1 MVSNLAPFLFATGGA
16 IPVSREDEVAMPN
29 PISPPTKRV
38 LRGYSIDPSLAL
50 SLSTLPIHEIRY
62 EVDWEPLSPHPLPPV
77 EKLLYQE
84 NSAGVSLSVGSYPQ
98 GEYLEI
104 VDIDPASQLYYEP
117 VNLDHPHLLAQDG
130 YPPDV
135 GNPQFHQQMVYAVM
149 MTTIRN
155 FERALGRRIQWGE
168 RIPQHRQTEPDNDGQ
183 EDPSGTNESRA
194 VLNFQ
199 FVKRLRVYPH
209 ALRQANAF
217 YDPQRKSLLFGY
229 FRSTPSDPK
238 LQLPGTT
245 VFTCLSHDIIAHETT
260 HAILDGLHRRYI
272 HPTHPDTRA
281 FHEAFADI
289 VALFQHFTFPEVL
302 RHQIAL
308 TRGDLLQQNLL
319 GQLAQEFG
327 RAMGGYGGLRD
338 ALGGFDENHQWRPK
352 IPNPDDYRTVMECHA
367 RGAILVAA
375 VFDAFL
381 NVYRGRI
388 KKLLRI
394 ATGGTGILPQGE
406 LHPDLVDELANNAA
420 DTARTVLRICIRALD
435 YSPPVDLTF
444 GDYLRALITADCDM
458 VDNDR
463 LGYRVA
469 FVEAFQKR
477 GISVPEIHSM
487 AVDSLRHPRLDN
499 PLKGERRTLLG
510 NFLREVKSRIAY
522 APDRE
527 SLYWATRNVVNG
539 IGPEGDT
546 SQEPTDPTQQGKNKN
561 LQSLLQSFLTTNE
574 VDSRQWQELTGL
586 MFPGPT
592 GGSSE
597 EIQKAC
603 EKSGLEYG
611 YLTENCASYVIDK
624 LWLANRAG
632 PDGRILDHVIVNLVQ
647 KRGVTFKKSDTGDWA
662 VDETG
667 FFVDDNTHKSS
678 PPIEHIIFR
687 GGCTLVFDLETQQL
701 RYVIKKDV
709 NDYHRMVR
717 QFLFERDDSGSM
729 NLSYFQARELE
740 NLSGPFAFMHSH
752 HSPGEHSHG

>member
-1 MVSNLAPFLFATGGA
+1 MPPP
-16 IPVSREDEVAMPN
+16 IP
-29 PISPPTKRV
+29 PPAKRV

-62 EVDWEPLSPHPLPPV
+62 EVDWEPLTPHPVPPC
-77 EKLLYQE
+77 EKFLQQE
-84 NSAGVSLSVGSYPQ
+84 NSPLVSLSEGSYPQ
-98 GEYLEI
+98 GEYVEL

-130 YPPDV
+130 YQPDV

-155 FERALGRRIQWGE
+155 FERALGRRIQWAE
-168 RIPQHRQTEPDNDGQ
+168 RVPHHKQPDPEDESPDDVSETDQSRQ
-183 EDPSGTNESRA
+183 

-217 YDPQRKSLLFGY
+217 YDPERKALLFGY

-338 ALGGFDENHQWRPK
+338 ALGGFDQNQQWQPK
-352 IPNPDDYRTVMECHA
+352 VPNPDDYRTVMECHA

-406 LHPDLVDELANNAA
+406 LHPDLVDELADKAA

-458 VDNDR
+458 VANDR

-527 SLYWATRNVVNG
+527 RLYWATRNVVHG
-539 IGPEGDT
+539 IGPREGT
-546 SQEPTDPTQQGKNKN
+546 AQEPTEPSPRGKNQN

-574 VDSRQWQELTGL
+574 VDSRQLQELTGL
-586 MFPGPT
+586 MFPGPV
-592 GGSSE
+592 GGT
-597 EIQKAC
+597 QAQVRKAC
-603 EKSGLEYG
+603 VQNGFEYG
-611 YLTENCASYVIDK
+611 YLTENSASYVIDK

-632 PDGRILDHVIVNLVQ
+632 PEGRILDHVIVNLVQ
-647 KRGVTFKKSDTGDWA
+647 KRGVSFTQSESGDWV
-662 VDETG
+662 VDETM
-667 FFVDDNTHKSS
+667 FFVDDNTPKAKR
-678 PPIEHIIFR
+678 PADHIIFR

-701 RYVIKKDV
+701 LYAIKKDV
-709 NDYHRMVR
+709 NDHHRMLR
-717 QFLFERDDSGSM
+717 QFLFEQDDAGAM
-729 NLSYFQARELE
+729 NLSYFQAKDLQS
-740 NLSGPFAFMHSH
+740 LSGPFAFMHSH

>member
-1 MVSNLAPFLFATGGA
+1 MPTPVAPPA
-16 IPVSREDEVAMPN
+16 
-29 PISPPTKRV
+29 KRV

-62 EVDWEPLSPHPLPPV
+62 EVDWEPLTPHPMPLC
-77 EKLLYQE
+77 EKLLHQE
-84 NSAGVSLSVGSYPQ
+84 NLPPGSLSVGSYPQ

-104 VDIDPASQLYYEP
+104 VDIDPASQLFYEP

-130 YPPDV
+130 YQPDV

-155 FERALGRRIQWGE
+155 FERALGRRIQWAE
-168 RIPQHRQTEPDNDGQ
+168 RIPLPKPSLQRGEPQRDAAPPDQ
-183 EDPSGTNESRA
+183 PRE

-199 FVKRLRVYPH
+199 FVQRLRVYPH

-217 YDPQRKSLLFGY
+217 YDPDRKALLFGY

-338 ALGGFDENHQWRPK
+338 ALGGFDENQQWQPK
-352 IPNPDDYRTVMECHA
+352 IPNPNDYRTVMECHA

-406 LHPDLVDELANNAA
+406 LHPDLVDELAAKAA

-487 AVDSLRHPRLDN
+487 AVDSLRHPRLNN
-499 PLKGERRTLLG
+499 PLKGNRQKLLG

-522 APDRE
+522 APNRE
-527 SLYWATRNVVNG
+527 QLYWATRNVVNG
-539 IGPEGDT
+539 IGPEREG
-546 SQEPTDPTQQGKNKN
+546 SQEPTDAGQRGKNQN

-574 VDSRQWQELTGL
+574 DDSRQLQELSGL
-586 MFPGPT
+586 MFPGPL
-592 GGSSE
+592 GGSS
-597 EIQKAC
+597 
-603 EKSGLEYG
+603 
-611 YLTENCASYVIDK
+611 
-624 LWLANRAG
+624 
-632 PDGRILDHVIVNLVQ
+632 
-647 KRGVTFKKSDTGDWA
+647 
-662 VDETG
+662 
-667 FFVDDNTHKSS
+667 
-678 PPIEHIIFR
+678 
-687 GGCTLVFDLETQQL
+687 
-701 RYVIKKDV
+701 
-709 NDYHRMVR
+709 
-717 QFLFERDDSGSM
+717 
-729 NLSYFQARELE
+729 
-740 NLSGPFAFMHSH
+740 
-752 HSPGEHSHG
+752 